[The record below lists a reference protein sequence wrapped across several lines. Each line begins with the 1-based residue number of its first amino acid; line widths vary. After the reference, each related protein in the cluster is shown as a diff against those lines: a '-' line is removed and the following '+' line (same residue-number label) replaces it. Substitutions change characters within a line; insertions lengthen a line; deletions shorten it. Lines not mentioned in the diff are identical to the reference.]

1 MTPGESQ
8 FVEEMGQFLGGLGMT
23 PMAGR
28 MWGWLLICDPPE
40 QTAGEIA
47 EALQASRGAISGTA
61 RILAGPRP
69 IRRTTR
75 RGDRREYFS
84 APPEALDSMLA
95 SAAAIYRQMREIAER
110 GLAATADRPPEARAR
125 LEEFRDV
132 MAFVEQEIPRVVG
145 EFLRDRLAGKQRV
158 AGRGSATEAGR
169 RPAGRDHER
178 DHPDREADEGL
189 RRAPG
194 HHRRRPRGPRGR
206 GLRL

>member
-1 MTPGESQ
+1 MAANLTPAQSR
-8 FVEEMGQFLGGLGMT
+8 FIEEMGQFLGGYGMT

-28 MWGWLLICDPPE
+28 MWGWLLLCDPPE
-40 QTAGEIA
+40 QTAAQIA
-47 EALQASRGAISGTA
+47 EALGASRGAISGTA
-61 RILAGPRP
+61 RILASAGL

-95 SAAAIYRQMREIAER
+95 SAGAIYRQMREIAER

-145 EFLRDRLAGKQRV
+145 EFLRDRAAEKQRV
-158 AGRGSATEAGR
+158 AGASAVAK
-169 RPAGRDHER
+169 RPGVQA
-178 DHPDREADEGL
+178 
-189 RRAPG
+189 
-194 HHRRRPRGPRGR
+194 
-206 GLRL
+206 